1 MWRRC
6 GSRALMTVLVLA
18 AVAVVTPEMAHPGH
32 ETRSSA
38 RPPASALA
46 RSALSTSLLK
56 ADLVGLVAPA
66 APVIAPA
73 PAPLIAPAAAPA
85 VAPGAAPVIAPAAAP
100 AVAPGAAQA
109 VAPAAPAP
117 AIAPAPVAVPPAAPS
132 RGSVALQAA
141 LRELGK
147 PYRYGA
153 LGPRSYDCSG
163 LTLFA
168 YRAAGIS
175 LPHSAAAQYG
185 SGRRVARKDLQPGD
199 LIFWRGLGH
208 VGIYLGGGRMVHAPQ
223 SGDVV
228 RITSIDQGT
237 FIGGVRPGS

>member
-18 AVAVVTPEMAHPGH
+18 AVAVVTSEMAHPGH

-73 PAPLIAPAAAPA
+73 AAPLIAPAAAPA